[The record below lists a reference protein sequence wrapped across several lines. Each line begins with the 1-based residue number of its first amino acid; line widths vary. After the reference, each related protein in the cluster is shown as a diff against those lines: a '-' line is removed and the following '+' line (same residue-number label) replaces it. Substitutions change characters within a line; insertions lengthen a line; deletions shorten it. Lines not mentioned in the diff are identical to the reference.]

1 MHQLRPVNQANQKD
15 PPKEAGRNAPVKSL
29 KLPRGSD
36 SATAFPPVGRS
47 VCPRARP
54 SLLLVSTRFLL
65 SSLRSG
71 RVGPPSPSA
80 GLGRVRC
87 FHRGGRPVSGWGRR
101 PEDAGAGESAGW
113 CWAAGLLPSP
123 LSEAVPAA
131 SRGGGRDRPLSPG
144 LGVEPPADRPA
155 STGAAPDAAGSGRG
169 FPGTRGGNQA
179 RPGWRPAASRA
190 ADSPVPVRGLRPP
203 QPRLRALGLSGPA
216 PPGRQ

>member
-1 MHQLRPVNQANQKD
+1 MHQLRPVKQANQKD
-15 PPKEAGRNAPVKSL
+15 PQKETRKPRPSSVSRTATRVRLSDCVSL
-29 KLPRGSD
+29 SRPECLS
-36 SATAFPPVGRS
+36 
-47 VCPRARP
+47 ARP
-54 SLLLVSTRFLL
+54 DSLLLVNTRSLL

-71 RVGPPSPSA
+71 RVGPLVTERGSGPCPALSPRRPPCLW
-80 GLGRVRC
+80 LGPTPGGR
-87 FHRGGRPVSGWGRR
+87 RGGRIGW
-101 PEDAGAGESAGW
+101 
-113 CWAAGLLPSP
+113 LLLGGGPPP

-169 FPGTRGGNQA
+169 FPGTRGGSQA

-203 QPRLRALGLSGPA
+203 QPRLRALGLLGPA